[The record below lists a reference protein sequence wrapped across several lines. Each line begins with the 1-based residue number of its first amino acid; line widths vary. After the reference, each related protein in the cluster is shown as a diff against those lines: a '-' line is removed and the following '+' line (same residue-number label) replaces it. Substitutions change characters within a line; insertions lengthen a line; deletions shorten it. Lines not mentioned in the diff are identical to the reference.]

1 LRQRET
7 EPLDNVIR
15 IQEVELGA
23 QPIDRFLTISGA
35 EPIARAKRLG
45 EEMSSR
51 LKGRAVWSVN
61 STATGGG
68 VAEMLRSVLPYVR
81 GFGIDCRWVV
91 IGGSPDFFRITKR
104 LHHALHGSYG
114 DGSPLGDKERAV
126 YEDVLRANAA
136 EISGLVR
143 PRDVVVLHDPQTAG
157 LAPALT
163 GLGAI
168 VIWRC
173 HIGAD
178 DPNPETE
185 VGWRFLEP
193 YICDAAATVFTRRQ
207 YVPEVCN
214 HDRSIIIPPSI
225 DPFSPKNQEMADD
238 VARAILFHTGLLGGT
253 PSEVLPTFV
262 RLDGSPGRVDRRAD
276 VIRLGPVS
284 SPDAPLVVQIS
295 RWDPL
300 KDPVGVMWGFA
311 RLAEREPDL
320 EAELVLAGPNVHA
333 IEDDPESAS
342 TLDAVVD
349 RWRELP
355 HGIRDRV
362 HLASLPTA
370 DLEENGAIVNAL
382 QRQATIVVQK
392 SLREGFGLTVTEAM
406 WKRRP
411 VLASAVGGIQDQIRD
426 GTDGL
431 LLQDPNDI
439 ESFATVLGRLLPD
452 AGLRQRLGE
461 EAHERVRAEYLPLRH
476 LTQYAELLERIDA
489 A

>member
-1 LRQRET
+1 MEEL
-7 EPLDNVIR
+7 R

-23 QPIDRFLTISGA
+23 QPIDRFLSISGA
-35 EPIARAKRLG
+35 EAIARAKQLG

-51 LKGRAVWSVN
+51 LTGRAVWSVN

-91 IGGSPDFFRITKR
+91 IGGTPDFFRITKR

-114 DGSPLGDKERAV
+114 DGSPLGDDERAV
-126 YEDVLRANAA
+126 YESVLRANAG

-157 LAPALT
+157 LAPTLRS
-163 GLGAI
+163 LGAI

-193 YICDAAATVFTRRQ
+193 YICDATATVFTRRQ
-207 YVPEVCN
+207 YVPDICN
-214 HDRSIIIPPSI
+214 HGRSMIIPPSI
-225 DPFSPKNQEMADD
+225 DAFSPKNQEMTDEM
-238 VARAILFHTGLLGGT
+238 ARAILVHTGLLGGT
-253 PSEVLPTFV
+253 PPEALPTFV

-276 VIRLGPVS
+276 VIGLGPVP
-284 SPDAPLVVQIS
+284 SPDAPLVVQVS

-311 RLAEREPDL
+311 RLAEMQPQL
-320 EAELVLAGPNVHA
+320 EANLILAGPNVHA
-333 IEDDPESAS
+333 IEDDPESAR
-342 TLDAVVD
+342 TLDAVIE
-349 RWRELP
+349 RWRALA
-355 HGIRDRV
+355 HRIRERV

-382 QRQATIVVQK
+382 QRQATVVVQK

-406 WKRRP
+406 WKERA
-411 VLASAVGGIQDQIRD
+411 VLASAVGGIQDQI
-426 GTDGL
+426 TDNENGL
-431 LLQDPNDI
+431 LLEDPNDL
-439 ESFATVLGRLLPD
+439 ESFASLLGRLLSD
-452 AGLRQRLGE
+452 AALRQRLGE
-461 EAHERVRAEYLPLRH
+461 QARERVRTEYVPLRH
-476 LTQYAELLERIDA
+476 LTQYADLLERIDA

>member
-1 LRQRET
+1 
-7 EPLDNVIR
+7 VIS

-23 QPIDRFLTISGA
+23 QPIDRFLSISGS
-35 EPIARAKRLG
+35 EPIAQAKQLG
-45 EEMSSR
+45 EEMATR
-51 LKGRAVWSVN
+51 LSGRAVWSVN
-61 STATGGG
+61 SAASGGG

-91 IGGSPDFFRITKR
+91 IGGTSDFFRITKR

-114 DGSPLGDKERAV
+114 DGSPLSDDERSV
-126 YEDVLRANAA
+126 YEDVLRTNTD
-136 EISGLVR
+136 EISALVR

-157 LAPALT
+157 LAPTLNR
-163 GLGAI
+163 LGAI

-178 DPNPETE
+178 SPNPETE
-185 VGWRFLEP
+185 LGWRFLKP
-193 YICDAAATVFTRRQ
+193 YICEAAATVFTRRQ
-207 YVPEVCN
+207 YVPEICN
-214 HDRSIIIPPSI
+214 HDRSMIIPPSI
-225 DPFSPKNQEMADD
+225 DPFSPKNQELEDD
-238 VARAILFHTGLLGGT
+238 VARAILLHTGLLGGK
-253 PSEVLPTFV
+253 PSEALPMFT

-276 VIRLGPVS
+276 VIGLGPVP

-311 RLAEREPDL
+311 RLAEMQPQL
-320 EAELVLAGPNVHA
+320 EANLILAGPNVHA
-333 IEDDPESAS
+333 IEDDPESAR

-355 HGIRDRV
+355 HGIRERV

-382 QRQATIVVQK
+382 QRQATVVVQK

-406 WKRRP
+406 WKERA
-411 VLASAVGGIQDQIRD
+411 VLASAVGGIQDQITND
-426 GTDGL
+426 VNGL
-431 LLQDPNDI
+431 LLKDPNDL
-439 ESFATVLGRLLPD
+439 ESFASSLGRLLSD

-461 EAHERVRAEYLPLRH
+461 QARERVRTEYVPLRH

>member
-1 LRQRET
+1 MEA
-7 EPLDNVIR
+7 IR
-15 IQEVELGA
+15 VHEVELGA
-23 QPIDRFLTISGA
+23 QPIDRFLSVSGA
-35 EPIARAKRLG
+35 EAVARAKQLG

-51 LKGRAVWSVN
+51 LTGRAVWSVN

-81 GFGIDCRWVV
+81 GFGIDCRWAV
-91 IGGSPDFFRITKR
+91 IGGTPEFFRITKR

-114 DGSPLGDKERAV
+114 DGSPLADDERGV
-126 YEDVLRANAA
+126 YDDVLRANAA

-157 LAPALT
+157 LAPAL
-163 GLGAI
+163 GRLGAI

-178 DPNPETE
+178 DPSAETE
-185 VGWRFLEP
+185 LGWRFLEP
-193 YICDAAATVFTRRQ
+193 YICDATATIFTRRQ
-207 YVPEVCN
+207 YVPDVCN
-214 HDRSIIIPPSI
+214 HDRSVIIPPSI
-225 DPFSPKNQEMADD
+225 DPFSPKNQEMIDE
-238 VARAILFHTGLLGGT
+238 VARAILLHTGLLGG
-253 PSEVLPTFV
+253 PPAQALPTFV

-276 VIRLGPVS
+276 VVRLGPEP
-284 SPDAPLVVQIS
+284 SPDTPLVVQIS

-300 KDPVGVMWGFA
+300 KDPLGVMWGFA
-311 RLAEREPDL
+311 RLAELEPDL
-320 EAELVLAGPNVHA
+320 DAALILAGPNVHA
-333 IEDDPESAS
+333 IEDDPESAA

-355 HGIRDRV
+355 HGIRERV

-382 QRQATIVVQK
+382 QRRATVVVQK

-406 WKRRP
+406 WKSRP
-411 VLASAVGGIQDQIRD
+411 VLASAVGGIQDQV
-426 GTDGL
+426 THNVDGL
-431 LLQDPNDI
+431 LLDNPTDV
-439 ESFATVLGRLLPD
+439 ESFASSLRRLLSD

-461 EAHERVRAEYLPLRH
+461 QARERVRTVYLPIRH
-476 LTQYAELLERIDA
+476 LTQYAELLERIDSV
-489 A
+489 

>member
-1 LRQRET
+1 M
-7 EPLDNVIR
+7 R

-23 QPIDRFLTISGA
+23 HPIDRFLAISGA
-35 EPIARAKRLG
+35 ELIARARRLG

-51 LKGRAVWSVN
+51 LAGRAVWSVN

-68 VAEMLRSVLPYVR
+68 VAEMLRAVLPYVR

-91 IGGSPDFFRITKR
+91 IGGTPEFFGITKR

-114 DGSPLGDKERAV
+114 DGSPLGDGERIA
-126 YEDVLRANAA
+126 YESVLSANAG
-136 EISGLVR
+136 EISALVR
-143 PRDVVVLHDPQTAG
+143 ERDVVVLHDPQTAG
-157 LAPALT
+157 LAPALVRR
-163 GLGAI
+163 GAI

-178 DPNPETE
+178 DPNSETE
-185 VGWRFLEP
+185 VGWRFLAP
-193 YICDAAATVFTRRQ
+193 YICEAAATVFSRRQ

-214 HDRSIIIPPSI
+214 HDRSMIIPPSI
-225 DPFSPKNQEMADD
+225 DPFSPKNQEMGDD
-238 VARAILFHTGLLGGT
+238 VARAILFHTGLLAGNPT
-253 PSEVLPTFV
+253 ESLPAFV

-276 VIRLGPVS
+276 VIRLGPEP
-284 SPDAPLVVQIS
+284 SPDVPLVVQIS

-311 RLAEREPDL
+311 RLLEREPQVD
-320 EAELVLAGPNVHA
+320 AELILAGPNVHA
-333 IEDDPESAS
+333 IEDDPESAR
-342 TLDAVVD
+342 TLDDVVD

-382 QRQATIVVQK
+382 QRQATVVVQK

-406 WKRRP
+406 WKERA
-411 VLASAVGGIQDQIRD
+411 VLASAVGGIRDQIRD

-431 LLQDPNDI
+431 LLEDPEDL
-439 ESFATVLGRLLPD
+439 ESFARLLGRLLSD
-452 AGLRQRLGE
+452 SGLRQRLGE
-461 EAHERVRAEYLPLRH
+461 QGHERVRTEYLPLRH
-476 LTQYAELLERIDA
+476 LSQYAELLERIDSV
-489 A
+489 

>member
-1 LRQRET
+1 MEA
-7 EPLDNVIR
+7 IR

-23 QPIDRFLTISGA
+23 QPIDRFLSISGA
-35 EPIARAKRLG
+35 APIARAKRLG
-45 EEMSSR
+45 EEMSLR
-51 LKGRAVWSVN
+51 LTGRAVWSVN

-68 VAEMLRSVLPYVR
+68 VAEMLRSVVPYVR

-91 IGGSPDFFRITKR
+91 IGGTPDFFHITKR

-114 DGSPLGDKERAV
+114 DGSPLGDDERAV
-126 YEDVLRANAA
+126 YEDVLRANAN

-163 GLGAI
+163 SLGAI

-185 VGWRFLEP
+185 VGWRFLKP

-207 YVPEVCN
+207 YVPNVCN

-225 DPFSPKNQEMADD
+225 DPFSPKNQEMEDE
-238 VARAILFHTGLLGGT
+238 VARAILLHTGLLGGT
-253 PSEVLPTFV
+253 PTEALPMFV

-276 VIRLGPVS
+276 VIGLGPVP
-284 SPDAPLVVQIS
+284 SPDIPLVVQVS

-311 RLAEREPDL
+311 RLAEMEPQL
-320 EAELVLAGPNVHA
+320 EAQLILAGPNVHA
-333 IEDDPESAS
+333 IEDDPESAR
-342 TLDAVVD
+342 TLDAVVE
-349 RWRELP
+349 RWRALP
-355 HGIRDRV
+355 HGIRERV

-382 QRQATIVVQK
+382 QREATVVVQK

-406 WKRRP
+406 WKERP
-411 VLASAVGGIQDQIRD
+411 VLASAVGGIQDQI
-426 GTDGL
+426 TDNENGL
-431 LLQDPNDI
+431 LLENPSDLD
-439 ESFATVLGRLLPD
+439 SFASLLGRLLSD
-452 AGLRQRLGE
+452 AGLRRRLGE
-461 EAHERVRAEYLPLRH
+461 QARERVRTEYVPLRH
-476 LTQYAELLERIDA
+476 LSQYADLLERIDA

>member
-1 LRQRET
+1 MEEL
-7 EPLDNVIR
+7 R

-23 QPIDRFLTISGA
+23 QPIDRFLSISGA
-35 EPIARAKRLG
+35 EAIARAKQLG

-51 LKGRAVWSVN
+51 LTGRAVWSVN

-91 IGGSPDFFRITKR
+91 IGGTPDFFRITKR

-114 DGSPLGDKERAV
+114 DGSPLGDDERAV
-126 YEDVLRANAA
+126 YESVLRANVG

-157 LAPALT
+157 LAPTLRS
-163 GLGAI
+163 LGAI

-193 YICDAAATVFTRRQ
+193 YICDATATVFTRRQ
-207 YVPEVCN
+207 YVPDICN
-214 HDRSIIIPPSI
+214 HGRSVIIPPSI

-238 VARAILFHTGLLGGT
+238 VARAILVHTGLLGGT
-253 PSEVLPTFV
+253 PPEALPTFV

-276 VIRLGPVS
+276 VIGLGPVP
-284 SPDAPLVVQIS
+284 SPDAPLVVQVS

-311 RLAEREPDL
+311 RLAEMQPQL
-320 EAELVLAGPNVHA
+320 EANLILAGPNVHA
-333 IEDDPESAS
+333 IEDDPESAR
-342 TLDAVVD
+342 TLDAVIE
-349 RWRELP
+349 RWRALA
-355 HGIRDRV
+355 HRIRERV

-382 QRQATIVVQK
+382 QRQATVVVQK

-406 WKRRP
+406 WKERA
-411 VLASAVGGIQDQIRD
+411 VLASAVGGIQDQI
-426 GTDGL
+426 TDNENGL
-431 LLQDPNDI
+431 LLEDPNDL
-439 ESFATVLGRLLPD
+439 ESFASLLGRLLSD
-452 AGLRQRLGE
+452 AALRQRLGE
-461 EAHERVRAEYLPLRH
+461 QARERVRTEYVPLRH
-476 LTQYAELLERIDA
+476 LTQYADLLERIDA

>member
-1 LRQRET
+1 MEAL
-7 EPLDNVIR
+7 R

-23 QPIDRFLTISGA
+23 QPIDRFLSISGA
-35 EPIARAKRLG
+35 EAIARAKQLG

-51 LKGRAVWSVN
+51 LTGRAVWSVN

-91 IGGSPDFFRITKR
+91 IGGTPDFFRITKR

-114 DGSPLGDKERAV
+114 DGSPLGDDESAV
-126 YEDVLRANAA
+126 YESVLRANAS

-157 LAPALT
+157 LAPTLRS
-163 GLGAI
+163 LGAI

-193 YICDAAATVFTRRQ
+193 YICDATATVFTRRQ
-207 YVPEVCN
+207 YVPDICN
-214 HDRSIIIPPSI
+214 HGRSMIIPPSI
-225 DPFSPKNQEMADD
+225 DAFSPKNQEMTDE
-238 VARAILFHTGLLGGT
+238 VVRAILVHTGLLGGT
-253 PSEVLPTFV
+253 PPEALPTFV

-276 VIRLGPVS
+276 VIGLGPVP
-284 SPDAPLVVQIS
+284 SPDAPLVVQVS

-311 RLAEREPDL
+311 RLAEMQPQL
-320 EAELVLAGPNVHA
+320 EANLILAGPNVHA
-333 IEDDPESAS
+333 IEDDPESAR
-342 TLDAVVD
+342 TLDAVIE
-349 RWRELP
+349 RWRALA
-355 HGIRDRV
+355 HRIRERV
-362 HLASLPTA
+362 HLASLPMA

-382 QRQATIVVQK
+382 QRQATVVVQK

-406 WKRRP
+406 WKERP

-426 GTDGL
+426 GADGL
-431 LLQDPNDI
+431 LLRDPNDI
-439 ESFATVLGRLLPD
+439 ESFASLLGRLLSDPE
-452 AGLRQRLGE
+452 LRQRLGGQ
-461 EAHERVRAEYLPLRH
+461 ASERVRTEYLPLRH
-476 LTQYAELLERIDA
+476 LTQYAQLLDRIDA

>member
-1 LRQRET
+1 MEEL
-7 EPLDNVIR
+7 R

-23 QPIDRFLTISGA
+23 QPIDRFLSISGA
-35 EPIARAKRLG
+35 EAIARAKQLG

-51 LKGRAVWSVN
+51 LTGRAVWSVN

-91 IGGSPDFFRITKR
+91 IGGTPDFFRITKR

-114 DGSPLGDKERAV
+114 DGSALGDDERAV
-126 YEDVLRANAA
+126 YESVLRANAG

-157 LAPALT
+157 LAPTLRS
-163 GLGAI
+163 LGAI

-193 YICDAAATVFTRRQ
+193 YICDATATVFTRRQ
-207 YVPEVCN
+207 YVPDICN
-214 HDRSIIIPPSI
+214 HGRSMIIPPSI
-225 DPFSPKNQEMADD
+225 DAFSPKNQEMTDEM
-238 VARAILFHTGLLGGT
+238 ARAILVHTGLLGGT
-253 PSEVLPTFV
+253 PPEALPTFV

-276 VIRLGPVS
+276 VIGLGPVP
-284 SPDAPLVVQIS
+284 SPDAPLVVQVS

-311 RLAEREPDL
+311 RLAEMQPQL
-320 EAELVLAGPNVHA
+320 EANLILAGPNVHA
-333 IEDDPESAS
+333 IEDDPESAR
-342 TLDAVVD
+342 TLDAVIE
-349 RWRELP
+349 RWRALA
-355 HGIRDRV
+355 HRIRERV

-382 QRQATIVVQK
+382 QRQATVVVQK

-406 WKRRP
+406 WKERA
-411 VLASAVGGIQDQIRD
+411 VLASAVGGIQDQI
-426 GTDGL
+426 TDNENGL
-431 LLQDPNDI
+431 LLEDPNDL
-439 ESFATVLGRLLPD
+439 ESFASLLGRLLSD
-452 AGLRQRLGE
+452 AALRQRLGE
-461 EAHERVRAEYLPLRH
+461 QARERVRTEYVPLRH
-476 LTQYAELLERIDA
+476 LTQYADLLERIDA

>member
-1 LRQRET
+1 MEEL
-7 EPLDNVIR
+7 R

-23 QPIDRFLTISGA
+23 QPIDRFLSISGA
-35 EPIARAKRLG
+35 EAIARAKQLG

-51 LKGRAVWSVN
+51 LTGRAVWSVN

-91 IGGSPDFFRITKR
+91 IGGTPDFFRITKR

-114 DGSPLGDKERAV
+114 DGSPLGDDERAV
-126 YEDVLRANAA
+126 YESVLRANAG

-157 LAPALT
+157 LAPTLRS
-163 GLGAI
+163 LGAI

-193 YICDAAATVFTRRQ
+193 YICDATATVFTRRQ
-207 YVPEVCN
+207 YVPDICN
-214 HDRSIIIPPSI
+214 HGRSMIIPPSI
-225 DPFSPKNQEMADD
+225 DAFSPKNQEMTDEM
-238 VARAILFHTGLLGGT
+238 ARAILVHTGLLGGT
-253 PSEVLPTFV
+253 PPEALPTFV

-276 VIRLGPVS
+276 VIGLGPVP
-284 SPDAPLVVQIS
+284 SPDAPLVLQVS

-311 RLAEREPDL
+311 RLAEMQPQL
-320 EAELVLAGPNVHA
+320 EANLILAGPNVHA
-333 IEDDPESAS
+333 IEDDPESAR
-342 TLDAVVD
+342 TLDAVIE
-349 RWRELP
+349 RWRALA
-355 HGIRDRV
+355 HRIRERV

-382 QRQATIVVQK
+382 QRQATVVVQK

-406 WKRRP
+406 WKERA
-411 VLASAVGGIQDQIRD
+411 VLASAVGGIQDQI
-426 GTDGL
+426 TDNENGL
-431 LLQDPNDI
+431 LLEDPNDL
-439 ESFATVLGRLLPD
+439 ESFASLLGRLLSD
-452 AGLRQRLGE
+452 AALRQRLGE
-461 EAHERVRAEYLPLRH
+461 QARERVRTEYVPLRH
-476 LTQYAELLERIDA
+476 LTQYADLLERIDA

>member
-1 LRQRET
+1 MEEL
-7 EPLDNVIR
+7 R

-23 QPIDRFLTISGA
+23 QPIDRFLSISGA
-35 EPIARAKRLG
+35 EAIARAKQLG

-51 LKGRAVWSVN
+51 LTGRAVWSVN

-91 IGGSPDFFRITKR
+91 IGGTPDFFRITKR

-114 DGSPLGDKERAV
+114 DGSPLGDDERAV
-126 YEDVLRANAA
+126 YESVLRANAG

-157 LAPALT
+157 LAPTLRS
-163 GLGAI
+163 LGAI

-193 YICDAAATVFTRRQ
+193 YICDATATVFTRRQ
-207 YVPEVCN
+207 YVPDICN
-214 HDRSIIIPPSI
+214 HGRSMIIPPSI
-225 DPFSPKNQEMADD
+225 DAFSPKNQEMTDE
-238 VARAILFHTGLLGGT
+238 VARAILVHAGLLGGT
-253 PSEVLPTFV
+253 PLEALPTFV

-276 VIRLGPVS
+276 VIGLGPVP
-284 SPDAPLVVQIS
+284 SPDAPLVVQVS

-311 RLAEREPDL
+311 RLAEMQPQL
-320 EAELVLAGPNVHA
+320 EANLILAGPNVHA
-333 IEDDPESAS
+333 IEDDPESAR
-342 TLDAVVD
+342 TLDAVIE
-349 RWRELP
+349 RWRALA
-355 HGIRDRV
+355 HRIRERV

-382 QRQATIVVQK
+382 QRQATVVVQK

-406 WKRRP
+406 WKERA
-411 VLASAVGGIQDQIRD
+411 VLASAVGGIQDQI
-426 GTDGL
+426 TNNENGL
-431 LLQDPNDI
+431 LLEDPNDL
-439 ESFATVLGRLLPD
+439 ESFASLLGRLLSD
-452 AGLRQRLGE
+452 AALRQRLGE
-461 EAHERVRAEYLPLRH
+461 QARERVRTEYVPLRH
-476 LTQYAELLERIDA
+476 LTQYADLLERIDA

>member
-1 LRQRET
+1 MEEL
-7 EPLDNVIR
+7 R

-23 QPIDRFLTISGA
+23 QPIDRFLSISGA
-35 EPIARAKRLG
+35 EAIARAKQLG

-51 LKGRAVWSVN
+51 LTGRAVWSVN

-91 IGGSPDFFRITKR
+91 IGGTPDFFRITKR

-114 DGSPLGDKERAV
+114 DGSALGDDERAV
-126 YEDVLRANAA
+126 YESVLRANAG

-157 LAPALT
+157 LAPTLRS
-163 GLGAI
+163 LGAI

-193 YICDAAATVFTRRQ
+193 YICDATATVFTRRQ
-207 YVPEVCN
+207 YVPDICN
-214 HDRSIIIPPSI
+214 HGRSVIIPPSI

-238 VARAILFHTGLLGGT
+238 VARAILVHTGLLGGT
-253 PSEVLPTFV
+253 PPEALPTFV

-276 VIRLGPVS
+276 VIGLGPVP
-284 SPDAPLVVQIS
+284 SPDAPLVVQVS

-311 RLAEREPDL
+311 RLAEMQPQL
-320 EAELVLAGPNVHA
+320 EANLILAGPNVHA
-333 IEDDPESAS
+333 IEDDPESAR
-342 TLDAVVD
+342 TLDAVIE
-349 RWRELP
+349 RWRALA
-355 HGIRDRV
+355 HRIRERV

-382 QRQATIVVQK
+382 QRQATVVVQK

-406 WKRRP
+406 WKERA
-411 VLASAVGGIQDQIRD
+411 VLASAVGGIQDQI
-426 GTDGL
+426 TDNENGL
-431 LLQDPNDI
+431 LLEDPNDL
-439 ESFATVLGRLLPD
+439 ESFASLLGRLLSG
-452 AGLRQRLGE
+452 AALRQRLGE
-461 EAHERVRAEYLPLRH
+461 QARERVRTEYVPLRH
-476 LTQYAELLERIDA
+476 LTQYADLLERIDA

>member
-1 LRQRET
+1 MEA
-7 EPLDNVIR
+7 IR

-23 QPIDRFLTISGA
+23 HPIDRFLAISGPEA
-35 EPIARAKRLG
+35 IAQAKQLG
-45 EEMSSR
+45 EGMSTR
-51 LKGRAVWSVN
+51 LTGRAVWSVN

-91 IGGSPDFFRITKR
+91 IGGTPDFFRITKR

-114 DGSPLGDKERAV
+114 DGSPLGDDERAI
-126 YEDVLRANAA
+126 YEHVLRANAGG
-136 EISGLVR
+136 ISARVR

-157 LAPALT
+157 LAPALSR
-163 GLGAI
+163 LGAI

-193 YICDAAATVFTRRQ
+193 YICDTAATVFTRRQ
-207 YVPEVCN
+207 YVPDVCN
-214 HDRSIIIPPSI
+214 HGRSMIIPPSI
-225 DPFSPKNQEMADD
+225 DPFSPKNQEMADE
-238 VARAILFHTGLLGGT
+238 VARAILAHTGLLGGT
-253 PSEVLPTFV
+253 PSEALPTFV
-262 RLDGSPGRVDRRAD
+262 RPDGSPGRVDRRAD
-276 VIRLGPVS
+276 VIGLGPVPW
-284 SPDAPLVVQIS
+284 PDAPLVVQVS

-311 RLAEREPDL
+311 RLAEMQPQL
-320 EAELVLAGPNVHA
+320 EANLILAGPNVHA
-333 IEDDPESAS
+333 IEDDPESAR

-355 HGIRDRV
+355 HGIRERV

-382 QRQATIVVQK
+382 QRQATVVVQK

-411 VLASAVGGIQDQIRD
+411 VLASAVGGIQDQLTN
-426 GTDGL
+426 GVDGL
-431 LLQDPNDI
+431 LLEDPNDL
-439 ESFATVLGRLLPD
+439 ESFASLLGQLLSD
-452 AGLRQRLGE
+452 QELRAQLGDR
-461 EAHERVRAEYLPLRH
+461 AQERVRTHFVPLRH